1 MRDKNGE
8 CIFIDKWENVQD
20 SLAETTGMAILMVDY
35 KGRPI
40 TKHSSCCE
48 FCQKVREDE
57 ILRQYCE
64 KCDSRGGAEAVRENK
79 PYIYK
84 CCFGLVDAA
93 IPIVFK
99 EVYLGAVM
107 IGQVKTTSHELE
119 EIVTLPVN
127 KTVKDRLEIVK
138 KEYDEIRTLD
148 FDKINTVSYM
158 LYDICNYIVEREA
171 LGIKTG
177 STSGNPVPEPER
189 ESPSKENKIVA
200 EAKKYIQEN
209 LERDVMLSDTAKHC
223 HVSTSYLSR
232 LFVQETGESFS
243 VYVCRVK
250 IDRAKEWLEEDEWS
264 VSDIGYRL
272 GFHETGYFI
281 KIFKKNAGMTPG
293 MYRKYRKHA
302 SKKE

>member
-1 MRDKNGE
+1 MIKMENV
-8 CIFIDKWENVQD
+8 FSIDKWENVQD

-84 CCFGLVDAA
+84 CCFGLVDVA

-107 IGQVKTTSHELE
+107 VGQVKTTTSELE

-127 KTVKDRLEIVK
+127 KTVMNRLEDVK
-138 KEYDEIRTLD
+138 KEYDRIRVLD

-177 STSGNPVPEPER
+177 RIIDESVLEPKR
-189 ESPSKENKIVA
+189 EASFKENKIVTK
-200 EAKKYIQEN
+200 AKKYIREN
-209 LERDVMLSDTAKHC
+209 LERNVMLSDTAKHC

-243 VYVCRVK
+243 VYLCRVR
-250 IDRAKEWLEEDEWS
+250 IDKAKEWLEEDEWS

-272 GFHETGYFI
+272 GFTETGYFI
-281 KIFKKNAGMTPG
+281 KIFKKNVGMTPR
-293 MYRKYRKHA
+293 MYRKYRRKTI
-302 SKKE
+302 KKD